1 MPIFWLAMIL
11 IVIFGVNLELLPF
24 PGRLGPTT
32 AITSITGLVLVDS
45 LLTLNFAGFWDGLL
59 HLIMP
64 AIALGTIPMAVI
76 MRMTRSSMLEVMGE
90 DYVRTARAKGVVPWR
105 VVVKHSLRNALLP
118 TVTVIGLAGRA
129 LDGGFDHHG
138 DHLLLARG
146 RPDHLRVHQ
155 PPRLR
160 HDTGRGPLRRRPLR
174 PHKPPRRRTLR
185 GPRPQGEV
193 IKWQRRSAQQDV
205 AAEPADVKTR
215 SRWQDFRR
223 TFFSNRLAL
232 IGLIII
238 SIFILVAIFAPLVA
252 PYDPLAQDLEDKFAG
267 PSLQHPFGQDELG
280 RDILSRVIFGA
291 RISLTAGLAAVIIS
305 TVVGTIVALFAGYFG
320 GYTDSI
326 LMRLMDILLA
336 FPSIL
341 LAIVI
346 VSVLGPSLV
355 NAMLAV
361 GIVFIPQMARVVRS
375 AVISVK
381 ERDYIEAE
389 RALGA
394 GNTQIIFSGVLPNS
408 TAPLVVQATLTMATA
423 ILDIAALSFLG
434 LGARAPTPE
443 WGAMLTDAFKSGFG
457 VFVTG
462 QHALIFP
469 GVAIALAVL
478 SVNFVGD
485 GLRDALDP
493 RRRG

>member
-1 MPIFWLAMIL
+1 
-11 IVIFGVNLELLPF
+11 
-24 PGRLGPTT
+24 
-32 AITSITGLVLVDS
+32 
-45 LLTLNFAGFWDGLL
+45 
-59 HLIMP
+59 
-64 AIALGTIPMAVI
+64 
-76 MRMTRSSMLEVMGE
+76 
-90 DYVRTARAKGVVPWR
+90 
-105 VVVKHSLRNALLP
+105 
-118 TVTVIGLAGRA
+118 
-129 LDGGFDHHG
+129 
-138 DHLLLARG
+138 
-146 RPDHLRVHQ
+146 
-155 PPRLR
+155 
-160 HDTGRGPLRRRPLR
+160 
-174 PHKPPRRRTLR
+174 
-185 GPRPQGEV
+185 
-193 IKWQRRSAQQDV
+193 
-205 AAEPADVKTR
+205 
-215 SRWQDFRR
+215 
-223 TFFSNRLAL
+223 
-232 IGLIII
+232 
-238 SIFILVAIFAPLVA
+238 
-252 PYDPLAQDLEDKFAG
+252 
-267 PSLQHPFGQDELG
+267 
-280 RDILSRVIFGA
+280 
-291 RISLTAGLAAVIIS
+291 
-305 TVVGTIVALFAGYFG
+305 
-320 GYTDSI
+320 
-326 LMRLMDILLA
+326 MRLMDILLA

-375 AVISVK
+375 AVISVR

-394 GNTQIIFSGVLPNS
+394 SNTQIIFSGILPNS

-469 GVAIALAVL
+469 GIAIALAVL